1 MVGWADGWSGGQ
13 SVYGHVITKFSW
25 MGSSPDFLTHGAPR
39 CASRAIAPLLFY
51 SLNFIGVK
59 GLAIFQ

>member
-1 MVGWADGWSGGQ
+1 MVGWAGGQ

-25 MGSSPDFLTHGAPR
+25 MGSLPDFLTHGAPPR
-39 CASRAIAPLLFY
+39 RASRAIAPLLFY